1 MQDVEW
7 LAVRPIVPTL
17 IVVAAAVA
25 TRSTIAALVAG
36 VTVGHL
42 LLDGGECVPALIK
55 AVERQVRDPAVVWIL
70 LVCGLFGSLIHLLIR
85 AGGTA
90 ALTRLMTAHVRSG
103 RAALM
108 VAWLL
113 GLVIFID
120 DYLNA
125 LLVGHAMRPITDRL
139 RVARERLAY
148 VIDAT
153 AAPVC
158 LLVPLSTWAVYMS
171 GLLESCGAAEAG
183 GGMAVYLQLI
193 PRIVYGWVAIALVP
207 LVVSGRIP
215 AWGLM
220 RVADQRVAEG
230 QSLAPRGSAAV
241 SDEEQDPAVASL
253 VTGGRLA
260 DFLVPVGVLIS
271 ATLLSGGDALQ
282 GVVWALATVVV
293 QQGVLRRRFTA
304 AALADGASA
313 GFASMVPALATIVLA
328 FVVKDVNDRL
338 GLTPLVIEA
347 VGPLLDGRR
356 LPAVV
361 FVSLSLVTMATGSF
375 WGTYAIALPIV
386 VPLAEQLGADPLL
399 TLAAVVS
406 AGGFGSHACL
416 FGDTTVIASQAAG
429 CDNLA
434 HAWSQL
440 PYAVLG
446 AVITTAVYLAWG
458 IWQPTG

>member
-1 MQDVEW
+1 
-7 LAVRPIVPTL
+7 
-17 IVVAAAVA
+17 
-25 TRSTIAALVAG
+25 
-36 VTVGHL
+36 
-42 LLDGGECVPALIK
+42 
-55 AVERQVRDPAVVWIL
+55 
-70 LVCGLFGSLIHLLIR
+70 
-85 AGGTA
+85 
-90 ALTRLMTAHVRSG
+90 
-103 RAALM
+103 
-108 VAWLL
+108 
-113 GLVIFID
+113 
-120 DYLNA
+120 
-125 LLVGHAMRPITDRL
+125 
-139 RVARERLAY
+139 
-148 VIDAT
+148 
-153 AAPVC
+153 
-158 LLVPLSTWAVYMS
+158 
-171 GLLESCGAAEAG
+171 
-183 GGMAVYLQLI
+183 MAVYLQLI

-220 RVADQRVAEG
+220 RVADQRVAAG
-230 QSLAPRGSAAV
+230 GSLAPRGSAAV
-241 SDEEQDPAVASL
+241 SNEEQEPAVASL
-253 VTGGRLA
+253 VAGGRLA
-260 DFLVPVGVLIS
+260 DFLVPVGVLMS

-313 GFASMVPALATIVLA
+313 RFASMVPALATIVLA

-338 GLTPLVIEA
+338 GLTQLVIEA